1 MKKLFVSLLF
11 VIFTGAV
18 FAQPVFDLGL
28 KGGVN
33 FSKMCFD
40 LDDYTSESII
50 KSHMGAFARIGWN
63 RVFIQPEVYFSGK
76 GGDVTDNI
84 LNTISS
90 FDYKSVDVPVLFGV
104 KMIKGK
110 VFSLYGVA
118 GPVFSGITS
127 EDISG
132 NKNTFDKNFYE
143 PHYFSMQYGLGVDVL
158 FMTLDAR
165 FEQGLDDFYS
175 HSGLNASNRTFMV
188 SLGFKIF

>member
-1 MKKLFVSLLF
+1 MKKLFVSILF
-11 VIFTGAV
+11 VIFTGSIY
-18 FAQPVFDLGL
+18 AQPVFDLGL

-33 FSKMCFD
+33 FSKMYFD
-40 LDDYTSESII
+40 LEDYSSESII

-76 GGDVTDNI
+76 GGDVTNNI

-90 FDYKSVDVPVLFGV
+90 FDYKSFDVPVLFGV
-104 KMIKGK
+104 KIIKGK
-110 VFSLYGVA
+110 VFSLHGVA

-127 EDISG
+127 EDISD
-132 NKNTFDKNFYE
+132 NSKFDKNFYE
-143 PHYFSMQYGLGVDVL
+143 SHYFSMQYGLGVDVL

-188 SLGFKIF
+188 SLGFRIF

>member
-11 VIFTGAV
+11 VIFTGSV

-33 FSKMCFD
+33 FSKMYFD
-40 LDDYTSESII
+40 LEDYSSESII
-50 KSHMGAFARIGWN
+50 KSHMGAFARVGWN

-76 GGDVTDNI
+76 GGDVTSNL

-104 KMIKGK
+104 KFINGE
-110 VFSLYGVA
+110 VFSLHGVA

-127 EDISG
+127 EDVSG
-132 NKNTFDKNFYE
+132 GDMFDRNFYE
-143 PHYFSMQYGLGVDVL
+143 SHYFSMQYGIGMDVL

-165 FEQGLDDFYS
+165 FEQGLDDLYQHTGF
-175 HSGLNASNRTFMV
+175 NASNRTFMV